1 MKSYGKIVVSL
12 AAAACMLFSGTTN
25 ANAAVADN
33 TRFDMPVALSN
44 VRVERSGERIAN
56 VSFDYNIDAQ
66 ETTGQ
71 RIKSICFTVSV
82 ANYTAV
88 TPVTGSDTTYPDPTG
103 TWINCNTISGD
114 GVSGDDGRFISD
126 KDLKETDYDRIYGAQ
141 TDSPRTGYSY
151 ENGKYSEF
159 TASKVDGQNFTRYHS
174 IDWDGKTS
182 GHQTMAIPGLEPGVG
197 YTSNADLSK
206 LNQYETSNYFGSGVI
221 SPDKYMILYSEYLYK
236 TGARTK
242 TPVKNIQAVTLRAV
256 INTGEYYYWDDV
268 EGDGQKFLEIPATP
282 SVSFRDVDAST
293 PHADDI
299 KWTASAGISTGWIE
313 PDGTRTFRG
322 MDTVKR
328 QDMAA
333 FLRREAKRM
342 GVGDADSWKPS
353 ASDWKAFR
361 DVSKST
367 PHAEDVLWLAH
378 AGISAGWTE
387 SDGSRTYRG
396 MDSVKRQDMAAFMHR
411 LAKLVARGSHVS
423 PKSFGDVTSSTPHA
437 DDIRWLAGSGVSTGY
452 PDGTYRGMVSVYRQD
467 MAAFLHRLDTLK

>member
-1 MKSYGKIVVSL
+1 M
-12 AAAACMLFSGTTN
+12 
-25 ANAAVADN
+25 
-33 TRFDMPVALSN
+33 
-44 VRVERSGERIAN
+44 
-56 VSFDYNIDAQ
+56 
-66 ETTGQ
+66 
-71 RIKSICFTVSV
+71 

-103 TWINCNTISGD
+103 TWVNCNTISGD

-126 KDLKETDYDRIYGAQ
+126 KDLKETDYDRVYGAQ
-141 TDSPRTGYSY
+141 TDSPRTGSSY

-159 TASKVDGQNFTRYHS
+159 TAGKVDGQNFTRYHS
-174 IDWDGKTS
+174 IVWDGKAS
-182 GHQTMAIPGLEPGVG
+182 GHQTMAIPGLEPGVD

-221 SPDKYMILYSEYLYK
+221 SPDKYMILYLEYLYK
-236 TGARTK
+236 TGVRTK
-242 TPVKNIQAVTLRAV
+242 TPVENIQAVTLRAV

-333 FLRREAKRM
+333 FLRREAVRM
-342 GVGDADSWKPS
+342 GISDAAAWKPS
-353 ASDWKAFR
+353 AGDWAKFR
-361 DVSKST
+361 DVDRST
-367 PHAEDVLWLAH
+367 PHAEDILWLAH
-378 AGISAGWTE
+378 SGIAQGY
-387 SDGSRTYRG
+387 SDGTFRG
-396 MDSVKRQDMAAFMHR
+396 MTPVYRQDMAAFLHR
-411 LAKLVARGSHVS
+411 LASKGGKGKDVEPRG
-423 PKSFGDVTSSTPHA
+423 FRDVTDSTPHA
-437 DDIRWLAGSGVSTGY
+437 DDIRWLGGSGVSTGY
-452 PDGTYRGMVSVYRQD
+452 PDGSFGGMVSVYRQD
-467 MAAFLHRLDTLK
+467 MAAFLHRLDSLS

>member
-174 IDWDGKTS
+174 IAWDGKTS

-333 FLRREAKRM
+333 FLRREAVRM
-342 GVGDADSWKPS
+342 GISDAAAWKPS
-353 ASDWKAFR
+353 AGDWAKFR
-361 DVSKST
+361 DVDRST
-367 PHAEDVLWLAH
+367 PHAEDILWLAH

-411 LAKLVARGSHVS
+411 LAKLAARGSHVS